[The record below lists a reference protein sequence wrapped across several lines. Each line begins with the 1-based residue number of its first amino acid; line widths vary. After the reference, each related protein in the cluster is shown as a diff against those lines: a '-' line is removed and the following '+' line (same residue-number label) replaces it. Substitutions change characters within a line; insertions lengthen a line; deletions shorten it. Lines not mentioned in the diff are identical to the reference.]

1 MAAFKRTI
9 DGTVIRPTFN
19 WFFSVSDRPGSDTVS
34 LSQKRSFLREPDEQ
48 YPISPQ
54 YPCPVLKFPSQIQ
67 IIKTSSIMSFDKM
80 ES

>member
-1 MAAFKRTI
+1 MR
-9 DGTVIRPTFN
+9 VVVSQN
-19 WFFSVSDRPGSDTVS
+19 SFFPLT
-34 LSQKRSFLREPDEQ
+34 SQFRSKLREPDEQ